1 MAVFNTYPKLDSLTG
16 EEVVVLADSSGTRTV
31 TATVSQII
39 EAPVSVAASGQFY
52 SDKGAQVKRFA
63 DRLLVGVAADNPTL
77 SDRASSSQNDWL
89 SETMGAT
96 SIGPWALQDAQCAS
110 LAQFGNS
117 AFVAGSRTSDAVSG
131 KALLGFQPSS
141 IGVASWGISDDTSSP
156 TTTTAYAYYGEAWRL
171 AGVDYQPTFGME
183 LEAVNFGGLAVG
195 QSTPYAPNVG
205 GGVYGI
211 QLGAGGGQTSGT
223 SDAAAGMVFVSNPN
237 SWQTGIVFGAQSL
250 TGTNGKDSGYA
261 SAVSLAR
268 NQAVEWHTP
277 ETVSGVAG
285 SNVGAFVRS
294 TVTERTNGMRQE
306 FTDNGI
312 LFGNIEGET
321 LFSVASMPSPTNALQ
336 VQAGAGTQAAG
347 LYVQEG
353 TGGSGNLGL
362 FPASGG
368 ELQITSPV
376 TGTGGTMPTVA
387 NGGFL
392 HINVNGADYRIPLM
406 APDQVGG

>member
-1 MAVFNTYPKLDSLTG
+1 MAVFNTYPKLDALTG
-16 EEVVVLADSSGTRTV
+16 EEVFVLADSTGTRTV
-31 TATVSQII
+31 TATVAQVI
-39 EAPVSVAASGQFY
+39 EAPVSVEATGQFY

-63 DRLLVGVAADNPTL
+63 DRLLVGVAAENPAL
-77 SDRASSSQNDWL
+77 SDRASSSQDDWL
-89 SETMGAT
+89 SETMAAT
-96 SIGPWALQDAQCAS
+96 SIGPRALQDAQCAS
-110 LAQFGNS
+110 VAQFGNS
-117 AFVAGSRTSDAVSG
+117 AFVAGSRTSDALSG
-131 KALLGFQPSS
+131 SSVLGFQPSS
-141 IGVASWGISDDTSSP
+141 IGVASWGISDDTSNP
-156 TTTTAYAYYGEAWRL
+156 TTTTAYAYYGEAWRM

-223 SDAAAGMVFVSNPN
+223 SDAAAGMVFVANPN

-250 TGTNGKDSGYA
+250 TGTDGKDSGYA

-268 NQAVEWHTP
+268 NHAVEWHTP

-285 SNVGAFVRS
+285 ANVGAFVRS
-294 TVTERTNGMRQE
+294 TVTERSNGTRQE

-312 LFGNIEGET
+312 LFANIEGET
-321 LFSVASMPSPTNALQ
+321 LFSIATMENPTNALQ
-336 VQAGAGTQAAG
+336 VQAGAGMQAAG

-376 TGTGGTMPTVA
+376 TGAGATMPSVA
-387 NGGFL
+387 DGGFL
-392 HINVNGADYRIPLM
+392 HININGADYRIPLM
-406 APDQVGG
+406 SAAQVGS

>member
-1 MAVFNTYPKLDSLTG
+1 MAVFNTYPKLDALTG
-16 EEVVVLADSSGTRTV
+16 EEVFILADSTGTRTV
-31 TATVSQII
+31 TATVAQVI
-39 EAPVSVAASGQFY
+39 EAPVSVEASGQFY

-63 DRLLVGVAADNPTL
+63 DRLLVGVAAENPAL

-89 SETMGAT
+89 SETMAAT

-110 LAQFGNS
+110 VAQFGNS
-117 AFVAGSRTSDAVSG
+117 AFVAGSRTSDALRGSSV
-131 KALLGFQPSS
+131 LGFQPSS
-141 IGVASWGISDDTSSP
+141 IGVASWGISDDTSNP
-156 TTTTAYAYYGEAWRL
+156 TTTTAYAYYGEAWRM

-250 TGTNGKDSGYA
+250 TGTDGKDSGYA

-268 NQAVEWHTP
+268 NHAVEWHTP

-285 SNVGAFVRS
+285 ANVGAFVRS
-294 TVTERTNGMRQE
+294 TVTERSNGTRQE

-312 LFGNIEGET
+312 LFANIEGET
-321 LFSVASMPSPTNALQ
+321 LFSIATMENPTNALQ
-336 VQAGAGTQAAG
+336 VQAGAGMQAAG

-376 TGTGGTMPTVA
+376 TGAGATMPSVA
-387 NGGFL
+387 DGGFL
-392 HINVNGADYRIPLM
+392 HININGADYRIPLM
-406 APDQVGG
+406 SAAQAGG